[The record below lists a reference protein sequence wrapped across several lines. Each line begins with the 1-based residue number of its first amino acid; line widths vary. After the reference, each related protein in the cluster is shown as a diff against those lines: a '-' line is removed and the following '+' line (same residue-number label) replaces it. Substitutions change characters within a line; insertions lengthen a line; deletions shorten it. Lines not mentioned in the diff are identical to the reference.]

1 METQTDYTPDI
12 EAIQAVNAIPAIL
25 DVICRTTGMGFATV
39 ARVTQE
45 RWVAC
50 AVLDNI
56 NFGLTAGGKLEIGS
70 TLCKEVREFS
80 EPIVV
85 DNFDEDETYRHH
97 HTPALYG
104 LKSYI
109 SVPIRLR
116 SGEFFGTLC
125 AIHPEPAKVK
135 NPETIGMFNLYAE
148 LIALHLH
155 NNEQLATLQQSLLE
169 EKKIAELR
177 EQFIAVLGHDLRNPL
192 GAIKNVAQLLQ
203 TGKLDE
209 AAVKRF
215 AGTLL
220 NSYGRMNGLIE
231 NLMDFAR
238 GRMGGGIALDARDTD
253 IEAPLRH
260 VIEELQLVWPERKIE
275 VNTDLRAA
283 IIVDDKR
290 IAQLFSNLL
299 SNALTYGDARQPIIV
314 SIKSDAGQFRLSVTN
329 FGLPI
334 PQDIMPGL
342 FEPFSRGQA
351 DTSQQGLGLGLYIS
365 AEIARAHGGELI
377 AESTPEATT
386 FTLLI

>member
-1 METQTDYTPDI
+1 METQTDHTADI

-45 RWVAC
+45 RWIAC

-56 NFGLTAGGKLEIGS
+56 NFGLTAGGELEIGS
-70 TLCKEVREFS
+70 TLCNEVREFS
-80 EPIVV
+80 EPVVV
-85 DNFDEDETYRHH
+85 DNFDEDEEYRNH

-148 LIALHLH
+148 LIALHLY

-192 GAIKNVAQLLQ
+192 AAIKNVAQLLQ

-238 GRMGGGIALDARDTD
+238 GRMGGGIALNLQETD

-275 VNTDLRAA
+275 VNTDLRTPV
-283 IIVDDKR
+283 IVDDKR
-290 IAQLFSNLL
+290 IAQLLSNLL
-299 SNALTYGDARQPIIV
+299 SNALTYGDAHQPIVV
-314 SIKSDAGQFRLSVTN
+314 SMESDAGQFRLSVTN

-365 AEIARAHGGELI
+365 AEIARAHGGELV